1 MSVSTRSSV
10 DGHRII
16 LFYSHKLPVGY
27 TLSMY
32 TPYTIFI
39 YLYGAPFSTKKY
51 PCLIK
56 NLLKTWGASYNRV
69 FACNKI

>member
-27 TLSMY
+27 TMSMY

-39 YLYGAPFSTKKY
+39 YLYGAPFSTKKIS
-51 PCLIK
+51 LFDQK
-56 NLLKTWGASYNRV
+56 SAQNLGCIL
-69 FACNKI
+69 